1 MRFLAAFAM
10 SFGLAMTLTAQT
22 KFFPPGALSER
33 KDVDQF
39 VSDWYSKQLKGLEE
53 PSLWEL
59 SKTLGTQAYRFL
71 WLRTFHHPVA
81 IRLEISADGT
91 SRLTTKMASGAGG
104 YDPGKLMQNDVTTLT
119 KERTDWF
126 LQVIEQNSFWKLP
139 TRDET
144 RMGFDGAQWIIE
156 GVKDGSYH
164 IVDRWSPERGEVRAI
179 GLAMIKKLSKLHG
192 DRRVVY

>member
-1 MRFLAAFAM
+1 M

-33 KDVDQF
+33 KDLDQF
-39 VSDWYSKQLKGLEE
+39 VSDWYTKQLQALEE
-53 PSLWEL
+53 PSPWEL
-59 SKTLGTQAYRFL
+59 SKTPGTQAYRFL

-81 IRLEISADGT
+81 IRLEINADGT

-104 YDPGKLMQNDVTTLT
+104 YGPGKLVQNDVRTLT

-126 LQVIEQNSFWKLP
+126 LQVIEANSFWKLP
-139 TRDET
+139 SRDET
-144 RMGFDGAQWIIE
+144 RMGCDGAQWIVE
-156 GVKDGSYH
+156 GIKDGSYH

-179 GLAMIKKLSKLHG
+179 GLAMIKKLAKLHEE
-192 DRRVVY
+192 VY

>member
-1 MRFLAAFAM
+1 MRFLSAFGM
-10 SFGLAMTLTAQT
+10 FLGLAMTLTAQT

-33 KDVDQF
+33 KDLNQF
-39 VSDWYSKQLKGLEE
+39 VSDWYSKQLQGLEE

-59 SKTLGTQAYRFL
+59 SKTQGSQSYRFL

-81 IRLEISADGT
+81 IRVDINADGT
-91 SRLTTKMASGAGG
+91 SRLTTKMTSGAGG
-104 YDPGKLMQNDVTTLT
+104 YGPGKLIRNDVKTLT

-144 RMGFDGAQWIIE
+144 RMGFDGAQWIVE
-156 GVKDGSYH
+156 GVKDGNYH
-164 IVDRWSPERGEVRAI
+164 IVDRWSPERGEIRAI
-179 GLAMIKKLSKLHG
+179 GLAMIKKLAKLHEE
-192 DRRVVY
+192 VY